1 MVKKVGNLIL
11 KIIFL
16 MIVFQIVFVPIS
28 NVEASNFID
37 DIINKG
43 DIFLQEGKEHPY
55 IIVGRD
61 EDGNEILPEDENG
74 NKIKIPILNQ
84 EQLKESVNQ
93 VYTIV
98 FGIGV
103 ALSVIVAG
111 ILGIKFMIGSV
122 EEQAKIKETLVPYAL
137 GCIVVFGA
145 FGIWKIAINL
155 GNNIVHT
162 PTSSYYILTG
172 TWYWCSDCD
181 RELTE
186 SEKRDQHCSES
197 RSHHLEIRTERYY
210 CSRCHDEWD
219 EGERRQIGCDE
230 CRSN

>member
-37 DIINKG
+37 DIISQGNE
-43 DIFLQEGKEHPY
+43 FLQEGKNNQYEEH
-55 IIVGRD
+55 ID
-61 EDGNEILPEDENG
+61 AEGNTV
-74 NKIKIPILNQ
+74 KVPILNQ

-145 FGIWKIAINL
+145 FGIWKIIIEIG
-155 GNNIVHT
+155 GNIF
-162 PTSSYYILTG
+162 
-172 TWYWCSDCD
+172 
-181 RELTE
+181 
-186 SEKRDQHCSES
+186 
-197 RSHHLEIRTERYY
+197 
-210 CSRCHDEWD
+210 
-219 EGERRQIGCDE
+219 
-230 CRSN
+230 